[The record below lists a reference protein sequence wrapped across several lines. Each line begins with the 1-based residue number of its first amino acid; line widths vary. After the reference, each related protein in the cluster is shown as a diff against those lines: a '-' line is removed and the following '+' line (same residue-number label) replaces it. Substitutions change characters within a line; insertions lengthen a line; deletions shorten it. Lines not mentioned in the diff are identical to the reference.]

1 LIDLRSDTVTR
12 PTEAMRRAMLEAPV
26 GDDVF
31 GEDPTVNRL
40 EEYVADLLG
49 KEAALYAPSG
59 TMTNQVG
66 VQVNTNRAEEVL
78 LHEGSHIF
86 VYEAGA
92 PAMLSGVQLRTLPG
106 ENGVIDPET
115 VRAAVRPE
123 DVHFPRS
130 RLLCL
135 ENTHNTSGGKVFPLE
150 DFAAVATTAKELGL
164 KVHLDGARLF
174 NAQAATGVPA
184 SEWCAHADTVSVCS
198 SKGLGAPVG
207 SLLAGNEET
216 IEAARRARK
225 AFGGGMRQAGIIASA
240 SRAGLRVERGWIR
253 GQGTGDQPRPRR
265 CRRPFRIPAGPR
277 PRRRARHPWQTRLRP
292 LVHTPRCWGKR
303 DRGRHSSSGQD
314 RRQRHRMLRPVEVAP
329 VPATGLASP
338 LALLDEALRDGD
350 SVPEDFAD
358 RLRKAVEAG
367 DVEVLA
373 ARAEDQMLGVVVLA
387 YRLNVSAGGL
397 FASIEDLQVHPEARC
412 QGVGR
417 ALLVAAH
424 ERCTKHN
431 ISYVEAQVEDAAAET
446 FYASLGYEQET
457 GVRVL
462 SRSLAIGHTR
472 TKS

>member
-1 LIDLRSDTVTR
+1 
-12 PTEAMRRAMLEAPV
+12 MRRAMLEAPV

-130 RLLCL
+130 SLLCL
-135 ENTHNTSGGKVFPLE
+135 ENTHNTSGGKVYPLQ
-150 DFAAVATTAKELGL
+150 DFAAVAATAKELGL

-174 NAQAATGVPA
+174 NAQAATGVAA

-216 IEAARRARK
+216 IGVARRSRK
-225 AFGGGMRQAGIIASA
+225 AFGGGMRQAGIIAAA
-240 SRAGLRVERGWIR
+240 SLYAFENHVDRLAEDHAHARKLAWGLR
-253 GQGTGDQPRPRR
+253 
-265 CRRPFRIPAGPR
+265 
-277 PRRRARHPWQTRLRP
+277 
-292 LVHTPRCWGKR
+292 
-303 DRGRHSSSGQD
+303 
-314 RRQRHRMLRPVEVAP
+314 
-329 VPATGLASP
+329 
-338 LALLDEALRDGD
+338 
-350 SVPEDFAD
+350 
-358 RLRKAVEAG
+358 EAG
-367 DVEVLA
+367 YEAREPETNLVLVAIDDPSEFLLTLAREGVLA
-373 ARAEDQMLGVVVLA
+373 TPGKPGFVRFCTHLDVGE
-387 YRLNVSAGGL
+387 REIE
-397 FASIEDLQVHPEARC
+397 FAIR
-412 QGVGR
+412 
-417 ALLVAAH
+417 
-424 ERCTKHN
+424 
-431 ISYVEAQVEDAAAET
+431 AAARIAANIIE
-446 FYASLGYEQET
+446 
-457 GVRVL
+457 R
-462 SRSLAIGHTR
+462 
-472 TKS
+472 

>member
-40 EEYVADLLG
+40 EAYVADLLG

-150 DFAAVATTAKELGL
+150 DFAAVAATAKELDL

-174 NAQAATGVPA
+174 NAQAATGVAA

-216 IEAARRARK
+216 IGVARRSRK
-225 AFGGGMRQAGIIASA
+225 ALGGGMRQAGIIAAA
-240 SRAGLRVERGWIR
+240 SLYAFENHVDRLTEDHAHARKLARGLR
-253 GQGTGDQPRPRR
+253 
-265 CRRPFRIPAGPR
+265 
-277 PRRRARHPWQTRLRP
+277 
-292 LVHTPRCWGKR
+292 
-303 DRGRHSSSGQD
+303 
-314 RRQRHRMLRPVEVAP
+314 
-329 VPATGLASP
+329 
-338 LALLDEALRDGD
+338 
-350 SVPEDFAD
+350 
-358 RLRKAVEAG
+358 EAG
-367 DVEVLA
+367 YEAREPETNLVLVAVDDPSEFLLTLAREGVLA
-373 ARAEDQMLGVVVLA
+373 TPGKPGFVRFCTHLDVGE
-387 YRLNVSAGGL
+387 REIE
-397 FASIEDLQVHPEARC
+397 FAIR
-412 QGVGR
+412 
-417 ALLVAAH
+417 
-424 ERCTKHN
+424 
-431 ISYVEAQVEDAAAET
+431 AAARIAANIIE
-446 FYASLGYEQET
+446 
-457 GVRVL
+457 R
-462 SRSLAIGHTR
+462 
-472 TKS
+472 